1 MKICAIYHYG
11 NKHMH
16 DYLRAVGFS
25 KIKQNKDVR
34 DLITFVQMRPT
45 KEYVT
50 SENDNESAF
59 GEKAREFGHRIGIS
73 VRGEYDEDKFYVNSY
88 YPYLLGRYKTVY
100 DNITVEKQTDRDEY
114 LGVCDSTKLGLALV
128 FNIINM
134 ADYLDYRQFHSD
146 LPFSAPVKI
155 SGLSKNAK
163 IILPVYKTEKEIDK
177 QRTDNRNRE
186 MMLAAAREGDPEAL
200 ENLTLQ
206 DIDLFSE
213 ITKRIRHEDV
223 LSIVES
229 YFMPYGITC
238 DHYSVMGTILRVDT
252 VENTFTEDQMWLLAL
267 DCNGLIFD
275 VCINKKDLLGE
286 PDIGRRFRGVIW
298 AQGII
303 DFSQI
308 A

>member
-1 MKICAIYHYG
+1 
-11 NKHMH
+11 MH

-25 KIKQNKDVR
+25 KIKQNRDVR
-34 DLITFVQMRPT
+34 DLIKFIQMRPT
-45 KEYVT
+45 NEYVT
-50 SENDNESAF
+50 SETEKGSGF
-59 GEKAREFGHRIGIS
+59 GEKVREFGHRIGIS
-73 VRGEYDEDKFYVNSY
+73 VRGEYDEDEFYMNSY

-100 DNITVEKQTDRDEY
+100 DNMTVEKQTDRDEY
-114 LGVCDSTKLGLALV
+114 LGVCDSAKLGISLV
-128 FNIINM
+128 FHIINM

-155 SGLSKNAK
+155 SGLSTEGK
-163 IILPVYKTEKEIDK
+163 IIMPVYKTEKEINQ
-177 QRTDNRNRE
+177 QRSDNRNRE
-186 MMLAAAREGDPEAL
+186 NMLAAARDGDQEAI

-206 DIDLFSE
+206 DIDMFSE
-213 ITKRIRHEDV
+213 ISRRVRHEDV

-238 DHYSVMGTILRVDT
+238 DHYSIMGTILRVDT

-275 VCINKKDLLGE
+275 VCINKKDLFGE
-286 PDIGRRFRGVIW
+286 PDVGRRFRGVIW